1 MILPREYE
9 EEGLRFFT
17 PKDLTMQMGHMKYPR
32 GHRILP
38 HVHKPALREVTY
50 TLEAILVKSGKVR
63 VDLYT
68 EEKEYMRSEDLEA
81 GDVILLTSGGH
92 GFYFIEEGELIEI
105 KQGPYVS
112 QDVDKEKF
120 VGGSHFW
127 GHPSGAKDV

>member
-1 MILPREYE
+1 MR
-9 EEGLRFFT
+9 
-17 PKDLTMQMGHMKYPR
+17 YPA

-38 HVHKPALREVTY
+38 HVHKRARRQVTY
-50 TLEAILVKSGKVR
+50 TLEAILVKSGKVK

-68 EEKEYMRSEDLEA
+68 QEKEYLRSEDLEA

-120 VGGSHFW
+120 QGETHI
-127 GHPSGAKDV
+127 HSGL